1 MMGFLRHHPQPRAV
15 IPMVCIILMV
25 CIVSGG
31 ILEITRGCGTFIYLG
46 QISFQFTAQSS
57 GSSINAWT
65 RVPTLGAATPELYS
79 AKASKVQRLLI

>member
-1 MMGFLRHHPQPRAV
+1 
-15 IPMVCIILMV
+15 MVCIILMV

-57 GSSINAWT
+57 GSSISACI
-65 RVPTLGAATPELYS
+65 RDHRMGPATAEL
-79 AKASKVQRLLI
+79 